1 MPIISRAKIFHLEY
15 DMGNSR
21 IIDHCDIIFS
31 YPHNQSDNKILCRQI
46 QSYIAVKKNSSFDR
60 EDSVFLSNQILV
72 NIT

>member
-46 QSYIAVKKNSSFDR
+46 QSYIAVKKIALLIEKTQFS
-60 EDSVFLSNQILV
+60 
-72 NIT
+72 